1 MTTRRFDAALTSF
14 VSDPVTEP
22 VVPKHPGS

>member
-1 MTTRRFDAALTSF
+1 MTTQRFDTPLTSF

-22 VVPKHPGS
+22 VMASHPGS